1 MVDMTLDRWIPFRNE
16 DAAVRCRIFCLPH
29 AAGSAA
35 YYLPLRRIMPPEIDF
50 CPLELPGHGARL
62 DEQPIASMGELMEQL
77 RRAIQPLMAVPF
89 GFFGHSVG
97 AHMAYEATRQMRAI
111 DGRTAVHLFV
121 SARGSPDRTSGA
133 AAPAPRLRSDCE
145 LLAILERFGGTAPA
159 ITQRPKLVSAILRA
173 LQADLL
179 LVGRV
184 SGRSAGSHELA
195 DHRIW
200 RVGRCPFRLPWLMAE
215 IDRHRRSTETMVTAP
230 STSGGSATLPE
241 PRGRSHDA
249 NRCHRQIET
258 GGHQGYPELTKRHI
272 SPHTIRHSTAMHLLQ
287 AGVDLTVIALWLGH
301 ESTATTHMYVEA
313 DLAMKELALNAVR
326 APRIKSK
333 RFRPT
338 EGILAFLEGL

>member
-159 ITQRPKLVSAILRA
+159 ITQRPELVSAILRA

-179 LVGRV
+179 LVEGYQVDPRDHMNCPITAFGGSDDV
-184 SGRSAGSHELA
+184 PSGFLGSWQKLTA
-195 DHRIW
+195 SR
-200 RVGRCPFRLPWLMAE
+200 FRTRMFPGG
-215 IDRHRRSTETMVTAP
+215 HFYV
-230 STSGGSATLPE
+230 STSAK
-241 PRGRSHDA
+241 
-249 NRCHRQIET
+249 
-258 GGHQGYPELTKRHI
+258 ELTEEIIEDLRESVGAYATAA
-272 SPHTIRHSTAMHLLQ
+272 SPPA
-287 AGVDLTVIALWLGH
+287 
-301 ESTATTHMYVEA
+301 
-313 DLAMKELALNAVR
+313 
-326 APRIKSK
+326 
-333 RFRPT
+333 
-338 EGILAFLEGL
+338 